1 MGEYQKFD
9 THKLPLILGTS
20 REPNPEHDTLMPY
33 LLKGV
38 QDENGLDQDFIKEA
52 IKRFDDDEM
61 IPALFDDAM
70 VQISNKLAGMSMDD
84 DYKPYIQVR
93 FSNLWKGQFYL
104 RFGIGSIDLL
114 KISSTD
120 CKSRQTSLL

>member
-1 MGEYQKFD
+1 MGEYQNSD
-9 THKLPLILGTS
+9 AHGLRLILGTS

-52 IKRFDDDEM
+52 IKRFDEDDM

-93 FSNLWKGQFYL
+93 FSNPCKDQCCL

-120 CKSRQTSLL
+120 C